1 MIISKT
7 PLRLSFF
14 GGGTDYPVY
23 FNEAK
28 GAVLGTTINKYIYI
42 SVNRLSEFFDHRI
55 RVGYSRAELVKHVD
69 EIMHPSVRETL
80 KFLEMDGNLD
90 IHIFAD
96 LPAQTG
102 LGSSSAFTVGLLN
115 ALHALEKKEVTKH
128 QRALDA
134 IHIEQNLIK
143 EHVGSQDQMHAA
155 HGGLNIFEFSKDGIV
170 VRPVSITKEKLAL
183 LDKSF
188 LVFYTGLTRFAPEIL
203 TEQIEK
209 TKSGTSDTH
218 LRAMYKMVFDAEN
231 IIAHEEP
238 KAMIRKL
245 GALLDEAWRLKKS
258 LSTKISN
265 DHIDQMYTRA
275 MAAGAYGGKLAG
287 AGSGG
292 FLFFLVPPEKQA
304 AVRKALGSFLE
315 VDFSFTK
322 EGSQIIHVDE

>member
-7 PLRLSFF
+7 PLRISFF

-23 FNEAK
+23 FHQAK
-28 GAVLGTTINKYIYI
+28 GAVLGTTINKYIYV

-69 EIMHPSVRETL
+69 EIIHPSVRETL
-80 KFLEMDGNLD
+80 KFLNIDGNLD

-102 LGSSSAFTVGLLN
+102 LGSSSAFTVGLLS

-155 HGGLNIFEFSKDGIV
+155 HGGLNIIEFSKEGIE
-170 VRPVSITKEKLAL
+170 VRPVAITDAKMAL
-183 LDKSF
+183 LEKSM
-188 LVFYTGLTRFAPEIL
+188 LIFYTGLTRFASEVL
-203 TEQIEK
+203 VEQIEK
-209 TKSGTSDTH
+209 TKSGNSHEH
-218 LRAMYKMVFDAEN
+218 LSSMYQMVFDAEK
-231 IIAHEEP
+231 IIAHESPET
-238 KAMIRKL
+238 MIRKL
-245 GALLDEAWRLKKS
+245 GTLLNEAWRLKKS

-265 DHIDQMYTRA
+265 DRIDEMYARA

-292 FLFFLVPPEKQA
+292 FLFFLVPQEKQA
-304 AVRKALGSFLE
+304 AVRKALGEYLE
-315 VDFSFTK
+315 VDFSLEK
-322 EGSQIIHVDE
+322 EGSRIIHIGE

>member
-14 GGGTDYPVY
+14 GGVTDYPVY
-23 FNEAK
+23 FNK
-28 GAVLGTTINKYIYI
+28 HRGAVLGTTINKYIYVSI
-42 SVNRLSEFFDHRI
+42 NRLSEFFDHKI
-55 RVGYSRAELVKHVD
+55 RVGYSRAELVKHAD
-69 EIMHPSVRETL
+69 EIIHPSVRETL
-80 KFLEMDGNLD
+80 KFLNIGGNLD

-115 ALHALEKKEVTKH
+115 ALHALEKKEVTRH

-155 HGGLNIFEFSKDGIV
+155 HGGLNIIEFSKDSIAM
-170 VRPVSITKEKLAL
+170 RPVPISEEKLAL
-183 LDKSF
+183 LEKS
-188 LVFYTGLTRFAPEIL
+188 LIIFYTGLTRFASEIL
-203 TEQIEK
+203 VEQIEK
-209 TKSGTSDTH
+209 TKASNNDAH
-218 LRAMYKMVFDAEN
+218 LRAMYQMVYEAEK
-231 IIAHEEP
+231 IISHEQPE
-238 KAMIRKL
+238 AMIRKL
-245 GALLDEAWRLKKS
+245 GALLHEAWRLKKS

-265 DHIDQMYTRA
+265 DHIDDMHARA

-292 FLFFLVPPEKQA
+292 FLFFLVPQEKQA
-304 AVRKALGSFLE
+304 AVRKALGDHLE
-315 VDFSFTK
+315 VNFAFEK
-322 EGSQIIHVDE
+322 EGSRIIHIDD

>member
-7 PLRLSFF
+7 PLRLSLF

-23 FNEAK
+23 FNGAK
-28 GAVLGTTINKYIYI
+28 GAVLGTTINKYIYV
-42 SVNRLSEFFDHRI
+42 SVSRLSEFFDHRI

-69 EIMHPSVRETL
+69 EIIHPSVRETL
-80 KFLEMDGNLD
+80 KFLKIDGNLD

-115 ALHALEKKEVTKH
+115 ALHALEKKEVTRH

-134 IHIEQNLIK
+134 IHIEQNLIR

-155 HGGLNIFEFSKDGIV
+155 HGGLNIFEFSKDRV
-170 VRPVSITKEKLAL
+170 MVRPVSITEEKAAFLEKSL
-183 LDKSF
+183 LI
-188 LVFYTGLTRFAPEIL
+188 FYTGLTRFASEVL
-203 TEQIEK
+203 VEQIEK
-209 TKSGTSDTH
+209 TKSGNSDAH
-218 LRAMYKMVFDAEN
+218 LNTMYQMVFYAEK
-231 IIAHEEP
+231 IIACESP
-238 KAMIRKL
+238 KTMVRKL

-265 DHIDQMYTRA
+265 DHIDQMYACA
-275 MAAGAYGGKLAG
+275 MKAGAYGGKLAG

-292 FLFFLVPPEKQA
+292 FLFFLVPQEKQA
-304 AVRKALGSFLE
+304 AVRKALGGYLE
-315 VDFSFTK
+315 VDFSFDK
-322 EGSQIIHVDE
+322 EGSRIIHRDE